1 MGAKRKSQATYT
13 GGVAT
18 TSYELVLVVVVSI
31 RLFHMHRQ
39 TTDNP

>member
-18 TSYELVLVVVVSI
+18 TSYELVLESGSRI
-31 RLFHMHRQ
+31 H
-39 TTDNP
+39 TTLSHAPTDDR